1 MRFQEKLINLRKAN
15 RLTQEQLAEKL
26 SVSRQAVSRW
36 EAGDSAPD
44 MYNLQAICRH
54 FGVSADYLINDDLT
68 SENDTP
74 LAQKKDNEIQQEKQN
89 RKNMHL
95 IAGVCFVIA
104 WMCAVYGLIN
114 AEIGIQLL
122 LSAISCVLTA
132 VCAAIQFVCYFRK

>member
-15 RLTQEQLAEKL
+15 GLTQEQLAEKL

-44 MYNLQAICRH
+44 MYNLQAICRY

-74 LAQKKDNEIQQEKQN
+74 LAQKKDSEIQQEKQN

>member
-1 MRFQEKLINLRKAN
+1 MRFQDKLIDLRKKN
-15 RLTQEQLAEKL
+15 GLTQEQLAEKL

-44 MYNLQAICRH
+44 MYNLQTICRY
-54 FGVSADYLINDDLT
+54 FGISADYLINDDLT

-74 LAQKKDNEIQQEKQN
+74 LAQKKDNEIQQVKQN
-89 RKNMHL
+89 HKNMHL
-95 IAGVCFVIA
+95 VAGICFVIA
-104 WMCAVYGLIN
+104 WMCAIYGLSN

-132 VCAAIQFVCYFRK
+132 VCAAIQFVCYFKK